1 MSHETRSHEPPAPRL
16 VFIGS
21 TGGGVLSRVASH
33 AFVRHMALEAVSD
46 RPCGFLDVAAHNGIP
61 AICLPAADGAT
72 FSDLLAARY
81 GGRGDIVFLSFY
93 TRLFRGAFLAAQRG
107 RILNFHPSLLPAF
120 PGMHGFEDTL
130 ASGSLFMG
138 CSVHEVDAGIDTG
151 PCLLQAALPLD
162 RRLPVAQNRHRLFL
176 AQVYSALQLIRWLGG
191 QRLCQGP
198 EGRWTLTGAAFGPG
212 SFAPNLDAD
221 FFDFIG
227 EADALA
233 NPAG

>member
-1 MSHETRSHEPPAPRL
+1 MTHQTRSDDGPAPRL

-21 TGGGVLSRVASH
+21 TGGGVLSRVAGH
-33 AFVRHMALEAVSD
+33 AFVRRMTLEAVSD
-46 RPCGFLDVAAHNGIP
+46 RACGFLDVAAHHGIP
-61 AICLPAADGAT
+61 AVCLPAEDGAS

-81 GGRGDIVFLSFY
+81 GDSDDIVFLSFY

-138 CSVHEVDAGIDTG
+138 CSVHEVDAGIDSG

-162 RRLPVAQNRHRLFL
+162 RRIPVAQNRHRLFL
-176 AQVYSALQLIRWLGG
+176 AQVYSALQLIRWLGE
-191 QRLCQGP
+191 QRLRQGTD
-198 EGRWTLTGAAFGPG
+198 RHWSLTGARFAAG
-212 SFAPNLDAD
+212 SFAPNLDPD

-227 EADALA
+227 EADALTA
-233 NPAG
+233 VDR